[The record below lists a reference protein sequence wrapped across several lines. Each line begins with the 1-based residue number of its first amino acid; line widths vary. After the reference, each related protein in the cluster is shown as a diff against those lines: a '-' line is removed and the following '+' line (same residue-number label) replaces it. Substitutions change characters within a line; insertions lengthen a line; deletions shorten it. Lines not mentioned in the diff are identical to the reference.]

1 MAENNNAKK
10 KEVKEVKKNKTKKS
24 FFKDLKAELKKV
36 TWPTMK
42 QVTHNTVGVIIIVII
57 TAVIVFALDFTF
69 QNFNEHV
76 VNGLRTKMSEMS
88 NEDSVSDG
96 NVVLDN
102 TVTID
107 GNTVDANETVDNS
120 ESQEDAENKDD
131 KE

>member
-10 KEVKEVKKNKTKKS
+10 KENKEVKKNKTKKS

-36 TWPTMK
+36 TWPTIK

-88 NEDSVSDG
+88 NENSVSDG
-96 NVVLDN
+96 NAVLEN
-102 TVTID
+102 TVTTD

-120 ESQEDAENKDD
+120 VSQEDAENKDD
-131 KE
+131 KK